1 MNEKLEFYHV
11 SYEKYNTSRII
22 ILNGSLKLKEENFR
36 IINKIE
42 ETDYDYRKA
51 VVELEQFDLCK
62 LINNWETQINK
73 YLKGQG
79 IPPIKFLYGNKIY
92 PKTKIDNPTDA
103 SVIKFKGVWINKEG
117 KSFPQLW
124 LE

>member
-22 ILNGSLKLKEENFR
+22 MLNGSLKLKEENFR

-51 VVELEQFDLCK
+51 VVELEQFDYA
-62 LINNWETQINK
+62 N
-73 YLKGQG
+73 
-79 IPPIKFLYGNKIY
+79 
-92 PKTKIDNPTDA
+92 
-103 SVIKFKGVWINKEG
+103 
-117 KSFPQLW
+117 
-124 LE
+124 